1 MRAAVFDIDGTLAD
15 SMEFWNNI
23 SRNYLISQGILPKE
37 NLNKILESL
46 TVMESVDYMKQEYEL
61 RKDNSIIKD
70 ELNEILFE
78 YYKNDLKL
86 KPYSVDLIKA
96 LRSKNVK
103 LAVAS
108 VTDEKLINILLKRY
122 GIYDDF
128 DFIQTCDNIKLS
140 KDDKQFYRIL
150 SKRLDVE
157 SKEIF
162 LFEDSLYSMITAK
175 SLDFRIV
182 GVEDSYSSLD
192 LKDIIEMSDIYI
204 KSFKDFISLIKI

>member
-1 MRAAVFDIDGTLAD
+1 MKAAVFDIDGTLAD

-46 TVMESVDYMKQEYEL
+46 TVMESVDYMKQEYGL
-61 RKDNSIIKD
+61 KKDNSIIKD

-86 KPYSVDLIKA
+86 KPYAVDLIKA

-140 KDDKQFYRIL
+140 KEDKQFYRIL

-157 SKEIF
+157 PKEIF

-192 LKDIIEMSDIYI
+192 LKDIIEISDIYI